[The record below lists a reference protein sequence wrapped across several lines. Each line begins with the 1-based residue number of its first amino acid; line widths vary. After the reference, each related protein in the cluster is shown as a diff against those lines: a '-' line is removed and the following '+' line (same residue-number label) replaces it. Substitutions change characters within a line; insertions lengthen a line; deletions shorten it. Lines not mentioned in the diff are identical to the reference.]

1 MNLTKIAKLFSKK
14 NKNTEVS
21 KLLDDMPKHI
31 AEQLDAPKGNS
42 WITKAEAREAKK
54 NFQKERGDSQDPND
68 LVLLAELDDIILGN
82 VKGIEPTQEIL
93 GKGWKEYAQGG
104 NKFEGDL
111 KAYPLRFAGDEL
123 DREMFQRKYINSYDS
138 WATKKEDQV
147 SAWYNNTEEGKRF
160 QLENFGQIM
169 SPFKDTSMINKTT
182 KKGPLTEL
190 EIMRKLKTENTSDIT
205 LDDIDRYDFSQGGEA
220 NELEII
226 ESLIANGK
234 IEATIKKEI
243 KKEKDDSKKHKLQTL
258 LERIHSGEIDATN
271 IRENMGARKK
281 KATGGKLVND
291 REAYNVGGIISHMMG
306 KLGLSRGSGGGGD
319 TPMSTGLHMEELS
332 PQYPNRLEN
341 YRPMFAE
348 GGETLTTPEESPMGS
363 QMGKLMGSHTMP
375 DGTEMAGE
383 THGESEEQTMLPDE
397 DMEEDYVDFV
407 VNQALSDDEKEF
419 LNTELESNN
428 ALSMIFDKVI
438 EVAAEFSGEG
448 PVDGP
453 GTEISDSIPARLSDG
468 EFVFTAEAVKVI
480 GVEKLE
486 ELMNAAEAQNDERIP
501 AYSGGMIQEEKEVMA
516 ASKEPQQQNINVTK
530 TTLDN
535 ETVMYRDQEDL
546 VGKTVKENMML
557 DPYQKHVR
565 S

>member
-82 VKGIEPTQEIL
+82 VKGIEPTEEIL
-93 GKGWKEYAQGG
+93 GKGWKEFAQQG

-182 KKGPLTEL
+182 KKGALTEL

-205 LDDIDRYDFSQGGEA
+205 LDDIDRYDFSEGGSTPDTSDRLEA
-220 NELEII
+220 LEA
-226 ESLIANGK
+226 LMAHGK
-234 IEATIKKEI
+234 IKASMQTEI
-243 KKEKDDSKKHKLQTL
+243 KKEKDDSKKQKLQTL
-258 LERIHSGEIDATN
+258 LDRINLGEIDATN
-271 IRENMGARKK
+271 IREDMGARKK
-281 KATGGKLVND
+281 KA
-291 REAYNVGGIISHMMG
+291 
-306 KLGLSRGSGGGGD
+306 
-319 TPMSTGLHMEELS
+319 
-332 PQYPNRLEN
+332 
-341 YRPMFAE
+341 E
-348 GGETLTTPEESPMGS
+348 GGELLDTPEESPMGS

-383 THGESEEQTMLPDE
+383 THEESEEQTMMPDE
-397 DMEEDYVDFV
+397 EMEEDYVDFV
-407 VNQALSDDEKEF
+407 VNQALNDDEKEF

-501 AYSGGMIQEEKEVMA
+501 AYSGGVIQEEKEVMA
-516 ASKEPQQQNINVTK
+516 ATKEPQQQNINITK

-535 ETVMYRDQEDL
+535 ETVMYSDQEDL